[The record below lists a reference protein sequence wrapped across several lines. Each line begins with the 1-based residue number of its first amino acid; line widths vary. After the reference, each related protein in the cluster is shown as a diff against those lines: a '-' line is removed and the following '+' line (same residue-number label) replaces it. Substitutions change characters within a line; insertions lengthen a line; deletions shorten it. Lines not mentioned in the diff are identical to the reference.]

1 MLSSLLT
8 IGHKLLINWQAL
20 KKHKTETPLLL
31 VDLVVLFLIS
41 LNLLWL
47 LTDAI
52 VMQTG
57 FGILLA
63 NYSPAFTNAYKADW
77 HPHLRLYDALFT
89 LLLLTEL
96 SLRWLWAI
104 YKKTYHRWFFY
115 PFIHWYDVLACLP
128 NLQFLRL
135 LRLVSVFYR
144 LHKLGIVVIGTRLIK
159 IGKKYYAVVLEE
171 ISDRIV
177 INVLDGIQKEL
188 TNDTPVAAQLRET
201 VLIPQKDIIT
211 QWLSNRISHLVTVS
225 HQKHENELAHY
236 IQNLTQKSIHHNQEW
251 NSIKKRLPVVGGLI
265 ESELHSITSSLV
277 NDIIQNILKDLS
289 QADNAALHDIANAA
303 FDTFITPDAQLN
315 VAIEKIAMD
324 AIDIIKEQ
332 VAVQQW
338 KLDELK
344 ENEQK

>member
-1 MLSSLLT
+1 VRKYSS
-8 IGHKLLINWQAL
+8 IGCKLLINWQAL
-20 KKHKTETPLLL
+20 KRHKAETPLLL

-47 LTDAI
+47 LTDTI

-63 NYSPAFTNAYKADW
+63 NYSPAFTDTYKADW
-77 HPHLRLYDALFT
+77 HPHLRLSDALFT
-89 LLLLTEL
+89 LFLLTEL
-96 SLRWLWAI
+96 GLRWLWAI
-104 YKKTYHRWFFY
+104 HKKTYHRWFFY

-144 LHKLGIVVIGTRLIK
+144 LHKLGIVVIGTRFIK
-159 IGKKYYAVVLEE
+159 IAQKYYGVVLEE
-171 ISDRIV
+171 VSDRIV

-188 TNDTPVAAQLRET
+188 ANDNPVATKLRET
-201 VLIPQKDIIT
+201 VLIPQKVIIT
-211 QWLSNRISHLVTVS
+211 QWLSNRISHLITVS
-225 HQKHENELAHY
+225 HQKHEYELRLY
-236 IQNLTQKSIHHNQEW
+236 VQNLTQKSIHHNQEW
-251 NSIKKRLPVVGGLI
+251 NNIKKRLPVVGNLI
-265 ESELHSITSSLV
+265 ESELHSIVSSLV
-277 NDIIQNILKDLS
+277 NDIVQNILKDLS
-289 QADNAALHDIANAA
+289 QADNTALHDIANAA
-303 FDTFITPDAQLN
+303 FDTFTTPDAQLN
-315 VAIEKIAMD
+315 LAIEQILMD
-324 AIDIIKEQ
+324 AIDIIKQQ